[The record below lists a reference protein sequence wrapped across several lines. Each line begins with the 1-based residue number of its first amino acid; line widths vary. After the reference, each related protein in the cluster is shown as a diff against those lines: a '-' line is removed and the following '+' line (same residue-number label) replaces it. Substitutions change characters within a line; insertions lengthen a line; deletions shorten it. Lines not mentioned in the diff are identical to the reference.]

1 MPCLEHRVGQMRRRD
16 FIMLVGGAAALPI
29 VARAQQDERR
39 RRIGVL
45 IGLGESDPEGRK
57 WVDVLVKSLQELG
70 WKQGENI
77 QIDLRWGGSDTG
89 RIEAAAKELVTLNPE
104 LIAVSTTPAVAAVVA
119 TKTSIPVVFSA
130 VSDPIGPGFVT
141 NLARPGGNVTGFM
154 NIEGSIG
161 GKWVELLKEV
171 APQLS
176 HVGVLYS
183 SATAKSQL
191 AYYQGPI
198 EAASKSNG
206 VTTQLAPWDDIK
218 SLERAVTDFGQRADT
233 GLIVVPTPHSNAER
247 ELIISLSR
255 RYRVPAVYPFTFWV
269 SQGGLVSYGVDL
281 LDLHRRAAGYIDRIL
296 KGAKPGELPVQ
307 LPTKFEMAVNLKT
320 ATAIGLT
327 VPPRLIS
334 RADEVIE

>member
-1 MPCLEHRVGQMRRRD
+1 MRRRE
-16 FIMLVGGAAALPI
+16 FIMLVGAAAAWPTA
-29 VARAQQDERR
+29 ARAQEERR
-39 RRIGVL
+39 RRIAVL
-45 IGLGESDPEGRK
+45 IGLGASDPEGQK
-57 WVDVLVKSLQELG
+57 WADALLKSLNALG

-77 QIDLRWGGSDTG
+77 QIDLRWGDSDTG
-89 RIEAAAKELVTLNPE
+89 RIEMAAKELVASNPE
-104 LIAVSTTPAVAAVVA
+104 LIAVSSTPAVAAVLA
-119 TKTSIPVVFSA
+119 TKTHIPVVFSA

-141 NLARPGGNVTGFM
+141 NLARPGRSVTGFM

-176 HVGVLYS
+176 HVRVLYS
-183 SATAKSQL
+183 STTARSQL

-198 EAASKSNG
+198 EAAGRSNG

-218 SLERAVTDFGQRADT
+218 SLERAIHSFGQRPDT
-233 GLIVVPTPHSNAER
+233 GLIVVPTPHTNAER

-255 RYRVPAVYPFTFWV
+255 RYRMPAVYPFTFWV
-269 SQGGLVSYGVDL
+269 SQGGLISYGVDL
-281 LDLHRRAAGYIDRIL
+281 VDLHRRAAGYIDRIL

-307 LPTKFEMAVNLKT
+307 LPTKFEMAVNLK
-320 ATAIGLT
+320 AAAAIGLT